1 MEGAALYQ
9 VAHAQ
14 NIPIVSIKVI
24 SDIIGQGDTQA
35 YNTFDADKG
44 AKLLEEVYLKL
55 LMEE

>member
-1 MEGAALYQ
+1 MAALYQ
-9 VAHAQ
+9 VANAQ

-24 SDIIGQGDTQA
+24 SDIIGQEIHKH
-35 YNTFDADKG
+35 NTFDADKG